1 LHLGKQDERLMS
13 TSHASEKE
21 VTILARIFG
30 NGDGK
35 LPAEL
40 ARPLLDLQ
48 VSDADKARMQELV
61 ERNQEDALSPDEKE
75 EMIAFA
81 KATSLLGIL
90 KSKARR
96 TLGVKLET
104 RSVS

>member
-1 LHLGKQDERLMS
+1 MVV
-13 TSHASEKE
+13 SHANEKE

-30 NGDGK
+30 NGDGE

-40 ARPLLDLQ
+40 ARQLLSLEL
-48 VSDADKARMQELV
+48 SDADKARMQELV
-61 ERNQEDALSPDEKE
+61 ERNQGDDLSPSEHE

-81 KATSLLGIL
+81 KGTSLLGIL

-96 TLGVKLET
+96 TLCVKLET
-104 RSVS
+104 HTVS

>member
-1 LHLGKQDERLMS
+1 MN

-30 NGDGK
+30 NGDGQIS
-35 LPAEL
+35 AEL
-40 ARPLLDLQ
+40 ARQLLALQ
-48 VSDADKARMQELV
+48 LSDADKARMQELV
-61 ERNQEDALSPDEKE
+61 ERNQDDDLTASEKE

-81 KATSLLGIL
+81 KGTSLLGIL

-96 TLGVKLET
+96 TLGVKLEPHT
-104 RSVS
+104 VS